1 MIPDEIV
8 DRVREASD
16 IVQIIGEHVALRR
29 VGADYRGPCPFHQ
42 GTHRNFSVSPKK
54 GIYYCFVCHEGGDVF
69 AFLQKRLGLDWP
81 AAVRLAGGK
90 AGIEV
95 PETMRRR
102 EGPDPREPMWEVNA
116 AVAEFFQRSLWE
128 EDSARDAR
136 EYLAGRMITRT
147 VAERFGLGFAPR
159 EIGLMRTYLNTLG
172 FDDERLLATGLLVR
186 REEGDEPRPRFRA
199 RVIFPIFDVPGRT
212 VGFGGR
218 LLGPGEPKYLNSGD
232 SDVFSKGKLLYGL
245 NWAKHAMRREER
257 AIVVEGY
264 FDLVRLASSGIE
276 PVVAPL
282 GTALTDAQ
290 ATLLRR
296 YTTNVFLLY
305 DSDAAGL
312 RATFRSGDALL
323 AQGMAVRVVTLPE
336 GDDPDSFVRRH
347 GRAALE
353 EQLAGAGAI
362 DILERKLQLL
372 DRAGWFADLQRKRRA
387 IDRLLPTLRATADP
401 LMRELYVGRVSEV
414 AGVSRDRLLDEL
426 TSRVVRGATP
436 AARTVKRE
444 SRESGSDPRT
454 GTGSTGQDPSRQNQR
469 GRAKVSA
476 HRGGNRGA
484 GAERELVRVMLHR
497 RAEIESLAERVGTE
511 AFRDPRYRS
520 IFAAL
525 LEQGPDATVEELASV
540 LGEDAI
546 DVMQELL
553 ADPGAIIDVIRTI
566 EGSLAA
572 LRRHEV
578 EAKLAELDA
587 LIPLAEGAE
596 KDERILEKR
605 ELAREMRSLGGM
617 GQHFGKSR
625 S

>member
-245 NWAKHAMRREER
+245 NWARHAMRREER

-540 LGEDAI
+540 LGEEAI

-553 ADPGAIIDVIRTI
+553 AEPGAIIDVIRTI